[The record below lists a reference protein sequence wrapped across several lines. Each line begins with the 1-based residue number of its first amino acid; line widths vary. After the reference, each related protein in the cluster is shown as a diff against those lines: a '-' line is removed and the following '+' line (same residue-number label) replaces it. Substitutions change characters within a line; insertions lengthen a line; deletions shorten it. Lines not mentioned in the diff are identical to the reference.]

1 LKISAVKAY
10 AEVIPLPRP
19 FHGSNY
25 TYVSKK
31 AVFLEVATDEGISG
45 FAYLGDD
52 FSLGKEKL
60 PNRGFLRRLVEHC
73 PNLAS
78 QVDLEE
84 RLGKQLNT
92 LAQPPIPSRSC
103 RRAERHRRAA
113 AASTLRATRRFFA
126 NTCPCGD

>member
-1 LKISAVKAY
+1 MKISAVKAY

-31 AVFLEVATDEGISG
+31 AVFLEVAKDEGISG

-60 PNRGFLRRLVEHC
+60 PNRGFLPGLSSTARTSRARSIYRKGLVSNST
-73 PNLAS
+73 PW
-78 QVDLEE
+78 
-84 RLGKQLNT
+84 
-92 LAQPPIPSRSC
+92 PSRQF
-103 RRAERHRRAA
+103 RAVHAAGQNDIREQQRPRH
-113 AASTLRATRRFFA
+113 
-126 NTCPCGD
+126 